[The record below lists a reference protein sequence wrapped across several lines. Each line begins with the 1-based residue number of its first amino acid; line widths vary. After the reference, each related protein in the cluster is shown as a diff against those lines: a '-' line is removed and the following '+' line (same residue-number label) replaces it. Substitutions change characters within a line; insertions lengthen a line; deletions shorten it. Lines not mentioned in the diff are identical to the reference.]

1 MESPGAIFCGCLALQ
16 QWSVIFDC
24 PSLQFENRFVN
35 VFQFAN
41 VAAIYV
47 ITPFMIY
54 PEYHFAL
61 CLLYLVCGIGSQ
73 YLTATFSKGIS
84 ARKMNRDF
92 QSHVL

>member
-1 MESPGAIFCGCLALQ
+1 MVSNIRLPKLA
-16 QWSVIFDC
+16 VRK
-24 PSLQFENRFVN
+24 NRFVN

-61 CLLYLVCGIGSQ
+61 CLLYLVCGIGSIPQ
-73 YLTATFSKGIS
+73 SAFNQGIS
-84 ARKMNRDF
+84 ARKK
-92 QSHVL
+92 